1 MENQQVTLD
10 DKMNMLADTRAKLK
24 VLLDQEKEL
33 KNVQN
38 ALEAEIAADMERQG
52 LTQTGNDVCTISLK
66 TETVPT
72 VEDWDVLHQ
81 HISDTGRFELL
92 QKRMSATLTGNLS
105 LWNLRF
111 RAYVPRS
118 LLRLITAVSKFKHE
132 KRKVNNERNSY
143 ITSF

>member
-1 MENQQVTLD
+1 MENQQVNLD

-24 VLLDQEKEL
+24 VLLEQEKEL
-33 KNVQN
+33 KQVQN

-52 LTQTGNDVCTISLK
+52 LTQTGNEVCTISLK

-92 QKRMSATLTGNLS
+92 QKRMSATAYRELIAMEPSVPGVRSTELT
-105 LWNLRF
+105 
-111 RAYVPRS
+111 
-118 LLRLITAVSKFKHE
+118 
-132 KRKVNNERNSY
+132 KVNYRSK
-143 ITSF
+143 

>member
-10 DKMNMLADTRAKLK
+10 DKMNMLANTRAKLK

-92 QKRMSATLTGNLS
+92 QKRMSATAYRELIAMEPS
-105 LWNLRF
+105 VP
-111 RAYVPRS
+111 AYVPRS

-132 KRKVNNERNSY
+132 KRKVNNERKCY

>member
-1 MENQQVTLD
+1 METQPKVTLD
-10 DKMNMLADTRAKLK
+10 DKMNMLTNTRAKLK
-24 VLLDQEKEL
+24 VLLEQEKEL
-33 KNVQN
+33 KQVQN

-92 QKRMSATLTGNLS
+92 QKRMSATAYRELIAMEPSVPGVRSTELT
-105 LWNLRF
+105 
-111 RAYVPRS
+111 
-118 LLRLITAVSKFKHE
+118 
-132 KRKVNNERNSY
+132 KVNYRSK
-143 ITSF
+143 

>member
-1 MENQQVTLD
+1 MENQQVNLD

-24 VLLDQEKEL
+24 VLLEQEKEL
-33 KNVQN
+33 KQVQN

-52 LTQTGNDVCTISLK
+52 LTQTGNDACTISLK

-92 QKRMSATLTGNLS
+92 QKRMSATAYRELIAMEPSVPGVRSTELT
-105 LWNLRF
+105 
-111 RAYVPRS
+111 
-118 LLRLITAVSKFKHE
+118 
-132 KRKVNNERNSY
+132 KVNFRSK
-143 ITSF
+143 

>member
-52 LTQTGNDVCTISLK
+52 LTQTGNNACTISLK
-66 TETVPT
+66 TEVVPT
-72 VEDWDVLHQ
+72 VEDWDVLHK

-92 QKRMSATLTGNLS
+92 QKRMSATAYRELIAMEPSVPGVRSTELT
-105 LWNLRF
+105 
-111 RAYVPRS
+111 
-118 LLRLITAVSKFKHE
+118 
-132 KRKVNNERNSY
+132 KVNYRSK
-143 ITSF
+143 

>member
-1 MENQQVTLD
+1 MENQQVNLD

-24 VLLDQEKEL
+24 VLLEKEKEL

-92 QKRMSATLTGNLS
+92 QKRMSATAYRELIAMEPSVPGVRSTELTKLN
-105 LWNLRF
+105 
-111 RAYVPRS
+111 YRS
-118 LLRLITAVSKFKHE
+118 K
-132 KRKVNNERNSY
+132 
-143 ITSF
+143 

>member
-52 LTQTGNDVCTISLK
+52 LTQTGNDACTISLK
-66 TETVPT
+66 TEVVPT
-72 VEDWDVLHQ
+72 VEDWDVLHK

-92 QKRMSATLTGNLS
+92 QKRMSATAYRELIAMEPSVPGVRSTELT
-105 LWNLRF
+105 
-111 RAYVPRS
+111 
-118 LLRLITAVSKFKHE
+118 
-132 KRKVNNERNSY
+132 KVNYRSK
-143 ITSF
+143 

>member
-92 QKRMSATLTGNLS
+92 QKRMSATAYRELIAMEPSVPGVRSTELT
-105 LWNLRF
+105 
-111 RAYVPRS
+111 
-118 LLRLITAVSKFKHE
+118 
-132 KRKVNNERNSY
+132 KVNYRSK
-143 ITSF
+143 

>member
-1 MENQQVTLD
+1 MENQQVNLD

-24 VLLDQEKEL
+24 VLLEQEKEL
-33 KNVQN
+33 KQVQN

-92 QKRMSATLTGNLS
+92 QKRMSATAYRELIAMEPSVPGVRSTELT
-105 LWNLRF
+105 
-111 RAYVPRS
+111 
-118 LLRLITAVSKFKHE
+118 
-132 KRKVNNERNSY
+132 KVNYS
-143 ITSF
+143 SK

>member
-10 DKMNMLADTRAKLK
+10 DKMNMLANTRAKLK

-66 TETVPT
+66 TEVVPT

-92 QKRMSATLTGNLS
+92 QKRMSATAYRELIAMEPSVPGVRSTELT
-105 LWNLRF
+105 
-111 RAYVPRS
+111 
-118 LLRLITAVSKFKHE
+118 
-132 KRKVNNERNSY
+132 KVNYRSK
-143 ITSF
+143 

>member
-1 MENQQVTLD
+1 MENQQVNLD

-24 VLLDQEKEL
+24 VLLEKEKEL

-92 QKRMSATLTGNLS
+92 QKRMSATAYRELIAMEPSVPGVRSTELT
-105 LWNLRF
+105 
-111 RAYVPRS
+111 
-118 LLRLITAVSKFKHE
+118 
-132 KRKVNNERNSY
+132 KVNYRSK
-143 ITSF
+143 

>member
-24 VLLDQEKEL
+24 VLLEQEKEL

-72 VEDWDVLHQ
+72 VEDWDVLHK

-92 QKRMSATLTGNLS
+92 QKRMSATAYRELIAMEPSVPGVRSTELT
-105 LWNLRF
+105 
-111 RAYVPRS
+111 
-118 LLRLITAVSKFKHE
+118 
-132 KRKVNNERNSY
+132 KVNYRSK
-143 ITSF
+143 

>member
-1 MENQQVTLD
+1 MENQQVNLD

-92 QKRMSATLTGNLS
+92 QKRMSATAYRELIAMEPSVPGVRSTELT
-105 LWNLRF
+105 
-111 RAYVPRS
+111 
-118 LLRLITAVSKFKHE
+118 
-132 KRKVNNERNSY
+132 KVNYRSK
-143 ITSF
+143 

>member
-1 MENQQVTLD
+1 MENQQVNLD

-24 VLLDQEKEL
+24 VLLEQEKEL
-33 KNVQN
+33 KQVQN
-38 ALEAEIAADMERQG
+38 ALEAEIAADMERHG

-92 QKRMSATLTGNLS
+92 QKRMSATAYRELIAMEPSVPGVRSTELT
-105 LWNLRF
+105 
-111 RAYVPRS
+111 
-118 LLRLITAVSKFKHE
+118 
-132 KRKVNNERNSY
+132 KVNYRSK
-143 ITSF
+143 

>member
-1 MENQQVTLD
+1 METQPKVTLD
-10 DKMNMLADTRAKLK
+10 DKMNMLTNTRAKLK
-24 VLLDQEKEL
+24 VLLEQEKEL

-38 ALEAEIAADMERQG
+38 ALEAEIAADMESQG

-92 QKRMSATLTGNLS
+92 QKRMSATAYRELIAMEPSVPGVRPTELT
-105 LWNLRF
+105 
-111 RAYVPRS
+111 
-118 LLRLITAVSKFKHE
+118 
-132 KRKVNNERNSY
+132 KVNFRSK
-143 ITSF
+143 

>member
-24 VLLDQEKEL
+24 VLLDREKEL
-33 KNVQN
+33 KQVQN

-92 QKRMSATLTGNLS
+92 QKRMSATAYRELIAMEPSVPGVRSTELT
-105 LWNLRF
+105 
-111 RAYVPRS
+111 
-118 LLRLITAVSKFKHE
+118 
-132 KRKVNNERNSY
+132 KVNFRSK
-143 ITSF
+143 

>member
-1 MENQQVTLD
+1 MENQQVNLD

-24 VLLDQEKEL
+24 VLLEQEKEL
-33 KNVQN
+33 KQVQN

-81 HISDTGRFELL
+81 HISNTGRFELL
-92 QKRMSATLTGNLS
+92 QKRMSATAYRELIAMEPSVPGVRSTELT
-105 LWNLRF
+105 
-111 RAYVPRS
+111 
-118 LLRLITAVSKFKHE
+118 
-132 KRKVNNERNSY
+132 KVNYRSK
-143 ITSF
+143 